1 MIMISA
7 HARERF
13 CERTGCKSLRRAEAK
28 LKELFKHA
36 KRTRRVANVQAI
48 LASGF
53 AYADSEY
60 YFNSGWVM
68 VVKDNVLITA
78 YQSSTR
84 KFVA

>member
-1 MIMISA
+1 MITVSA

-13 CERTGCKSLRRAEAK
+13 CERAGCKSLQRAENELKK
-28 LKELFKHA
+28 LFRGA

-68 VVKDNVLITA
+68 VVKDGVIITA
-78 YQSSTR
+78 YQASPR
-84 KFVA
+84 KFV

>member
-1 MIMISA
+1 MITVSA

-13 CERTGCKSLRRAEAK
+13 CERTGCKTLHRAEAK

-60 YFNSGWVM
+60 YFNCGWVL
-68 VVKDNVLITA
+68 VVKDNVIITA
-78 YQSSTR
+78 YQSSPR
-84 KFVA
+84 KLV